1 VRRTKVRDRI
11 LIARSDH
18 EKLSR
23 LVANRL
29 AVNSTDREYFGSL
42 ESELDR
48 AEIVDPGDLPA
59 DVVAMNTEVT
69 LRDLDTGDI
78 KVYRLV
84 YPTQTNTP
92 NAISVLA
99 PVGTA
104 MLGYRVG
111 DTIRWQVPRGIR
123 RLEIL
128 QVLPQTELSLA

>member
-1 VRRTKVRDRI
+1 MRDRI
-11 LIARSDH
+11 LIARNDH

-29 AVNSTDREYFGSL
+29 AVDSSDREYIESL

-48 AEIVDPGDLPA
+48 AEIVDSGDLSA
-59 DVVAMNTEVT
+59 DVVAMNAEVT
-69 LRDLDTGDI
+69 LQDLDTGDT

-84 YPTQTNTP
+84 YPSQTKTP

-99 PVGTA
+99 PIGTA

-123 RLEIL
+123 RLKIL

>member
-1 VRRTKVRDRI
+1 MRDRI
-11 LIARSDH
+11 LITRDDH
-18 EKLSR
+18 DKLSR
-23 LVANRL
+23 LVSNRL
-29 AVNSTDREYFGSL
+29 AVNSTDHEYLESL

-48 AEIVDPGDLPA
+48 AEIVDSEDLPA

-69 LRDLDTGDI
+69 VQDLDTGDT

-84 YPTQTNTP
+84 YPSQTTTQ

-99 PVGTA
+99 PIGTA

-111 DTIRWQVPRGIR
+111 DAIKWRVPRGIR
-123 RLEIL
+123 RLKIL

>member
-1 VRRTKVRDRI
+1 MRDRI
-11 LIARSDH
+11 LIARNDH

-29 AVNSTDREYFGSL
+29 AADSSDREYLESL

-48 AEIVDPGDLPA
+48 AEIVDSGDLPA

-69 LRDLDTGDI
+69 LRDLDTGDT

-84 YPTQTNTP
+84 YPTQTSTR

-99 PVGTA
+99 PIGTA